1 VKNGGC
7 VVVVAAVSTA
17 IGFGYIYGAGFGW
30 LLFAAFCFVAALD
43 EYWRKR
49 RNAKFCAALKGS
61 SADRSAA

>member
-1 VKNGGC
+1 
-7 VVVVAAVSTA
+7 
-17 IGFGYIYGAGFGW
+17 